1 VDLGLTGRVA
11 AVAASSSGLGL
22 AVARSLAAEGAH
34 VAICGRSS
42 DKLARAEAEI
52 AALGPGKVTSTALD
66 LSDELAA
73 AGWVEDTVRAL
84 GGLDI
89 LVTNS
94 GGVPGG
100 PVTNFQIADYRA
112 AIDTTL
118 LPHVSLTLAALPL
131 LQQRGWGRILMIAS
145 EVVRQ
150 PNPDYGLSAVARAGI
165 LAYMKGLVDAL
176 GDSGVTVN
184 VLAPGYH
191 RTQMLLDQF
200 GDDAATELARV
211 AKRIPLGRIGDP
223 ADFGAMAAFYASN
236 QARYLTGSLVMAD
249 GGNTRGVG

>member
-1 VDLGLTGRVA
+1 MDLGLTGRVA

-22 AVARSLAAEGAH
+22 AVAKSLAAEGAH
-34 VAICGRSS
+34 VAICGRNV
-42 DKLARAEAEI
+42 DKLARAEAEV
-52 AALGPGKVTSTALD
+52 AACGPGKVTSTALD
-66 LSDELAA
+66 LSDDLAA
-73 AGWVEDTVRAL
+73 AAWVEDTAMAL

-89 LVTNS
+89 LITNS

-100 PVTNFQIADYRA
+100 PVDSFKIADYRA
-112 AIDTTL
+112 AIDTSL

-150 PNPDYGLSAVARAGI
+150 PNPDYGLSAVARLGI
-165 LAYMKGLVDAL
+165 LGYMKGLVDAL

-191 RTQMLLDQF
+191 RTKMLADQF
-200 GDDAATELARV
+200 GADADTELAKV
-211 AKRIPLGRIGDP
+211 AEGIPLGRIGDP
-223 ADFGAMAAFYASN
+223 ADFGALAAFYASN
-236 QARYLTGSLVMAD
+236 QARYITGSLVMAD
-249 GGNTRGVG
+249 GGNTRGIG